1 MSIHSFPSS
10 QTAAT
15 RAPDPVLQAGL
26 AELFQLGLAVARVCA
41 RLAEVEGRAVE
52 VLAEE
57 AAETTRGAFVQQTSW
72 ADAVHAGHKMDTSE
86 AARDVIAARI
96 ASITQSFDQA
106 ARAVRRTAA
115 LQARL
120 AEGWPSREQQRWAQE
135 PGRERQVGA
144 GGAAR
149 PPAND
154 AERADRRDDPEWGDE
169 IAGRS
174 DEEVVRDICRDL
186 GAASAGLGQ
195 GETPLSAALPAAI
208 REVCAQAGRTDGAPG
223 ARNRI
228 VEAGLGPA
236 DPAGL
241 LPEPDT

>member
-1 MSIHSFPSS
+1 MICSMTIHSFPIP
-10 QTAAT
+10 QTAAAK
-15 RAPDPVLQAGL
+15 APDPVLQAGL
-26 AELFQLGLAVARVCA
+26 AELFQLGLAVARVMS
-41 RLAEVEGRAVE
+41 RLAEVEGRAIE
-52 VLAEE
+52 VLAQE
-57 AAETTRGAFVQQTSW
+57 AAETTHDAFIQPGSW

-86 AARDVIAARI
+86 AARNVIAARM
-96 ASITQSFDQA
+96 ASITQSFDLA

-120 AEGWPSREQQRWAQE
+120 AEGRPTREQQ

-144 GGAAR
+144 GGQAR
-149 PPAND
+149 QPAND
-154 AERADRRDDPEWGDE
+154 AERADRCDDPEWGDE

-186 GAASAGLGQ
+186 GAASAGLGD
-195 GETPLSAALPAAI
+195 GETPFSAALPAAM

-228 VEAGLGPA
+228 VDAGLGPA
-236 DPAGL
+236 DPAGM